1 MCILGFPWAQ
11 GYLCTN
17 LDVIPA
23 NLPSIWIRLANSSV
37 FHWYDHLATIFVP
50 SVELENVIS
59 HIEALVKFTQKA
71 LNDSNQAISLPNSEV
86 PMIRKAILQN
96 CMVLDIL
103 TASQRG
109 TCVIIQTECYVYIPD
124 ESSNGD
130 VLGRWFGFKNSW
142 LKSLFVTL
150 IMLLAILLIIYLF
163 YKIDIFCVT
172 WCITRSLAKLIIV
185 KHLKG
190 IAHIYN
196 VK

>member
-1 MCILGFPWAQ
+1 M
-11 GYLCTN
+11 
-17 LDVIPA
+17 
-23 NLPSIWIRLANSSV
+23 
-37 FHWYDHLATIFVP
+37 P

-130 VLGRWFGFKNSW
+130 VLGRWFGFKNS
-142 LKSLFVTL
+142 
-150 IMLLAILLIIYLF
+150 
-163 YKIDIFCVT
+163 
-172 WCITRSLAKLIIV
+172 
-185 KHLKG
+185 
-190 IAHIYN
+190 
-196 VK
+196 